1 MKITLFF
8 LSLVFALC
16 VAQDYSMGTREA
28 PKPDL
33 SPDEKLV
40 IQNTDT
46 QFVPEECFKKAENGN
61 TVTVHYTVQF
71 VWCHKSRDISIRT
84 ERSSTLRWIAMLPS
98 LCVWEP
104 DVSSRDGNRVLLA
117 CVLGIFQSAD

>member
-40 IQNTDT
+40 IQNTVG
-46 QFVPEECFKKAENGN
+46 FPL
-61 TVTVHYTVQF
+61 
-71 VWCHKSRDISIRT
+71 
-84 ERSSTLRWIAMLPS
+84 STLTHS
-98 LCVWEP
+98 LFRRS
-104 DVSSRDGNRVLLA
+104 VSRRPRMETR
-117 CVLGIFQSAD
+117 